1 MLIPQYAV
9 AAKKSRQAKDLQVHL
24 PKPILKR
31 HRSFID
37 PVRRLSG
44 LVRRGKSLRWS
55 KSSEKFTA
63 KSGESVTVMAG
74 TADQRPVGS
83 VFNTTH
89 WSVVVA
95 AGEEGSEQ
103 AAAALSRL
111 CQTYWFPVYAFIRKR
126 GHSPEQA
133 QDFTQEFFAVFLE
146 KNYVAKAARDRGR
159 FRAFLMSS
167 VENFLHNQHSRAQA
181 QKRGGGQKLLS
192 LDYDEAEERYRIEPV
207 EESDPA
213 TIFEQQWAATLL
225 ETVLSR
231 LRDEFSA
238 EGRVGLFEDLQAHLW
253 GDAESIPYSRLAQK
267 SGLTEGNIKLI
278 AHRMRQ
284 RYRELLRE
292 EIAQTVAMPGEVD
305 DEIRH
310 LMRIVSQ

>member
-1 MLIPQYAV
+1 M
-9 AAKKSRQAKDLQVHL
+9 SEE
-24 PKPILKR
+24 
-31 HRSFID
+31 RS
-37 PVRRLSG
+37 
-44 LVRRGKSLRWS
+44 KQ
-55 KSSEKFTA
+55 ETQ
-63 KSGESVTVMAG
+63 E
-74 TADQRPVGS
+74 GS
-83 VFNTTH
+83 ARVFHTTH
-89 WSVVVA
+89 WSVVLA
-95 AGEEGSEQ
+95 AGEGGSEQ
-103 AAAALSRL
+103 ATAALSRL

-133 QDFTQEFFAVFLE
+133 QDFTQEFFAGFLE

-167 VENFLHNQHSRAQA
+167 VENFLHNQHDKAQA
-181 QKRGGGQKLLS
+181 QKRGAGQQLLS
-192 LDYDEAEERYRIEPV
+192 LDYEEAEERYRIEPV

-213 TIFEQQWAATLL
+213 KIFEQQWAAMLL
-225 ETVLSR
+225 ETVLNR

-253 GDAESIPYSRLAQK
+253 GDPESIPYAQLGQK
-267 SGLTEGNIKLI
+267 CGLKEAGVKTI
-278 AHRMRQ
+278 AHRLRQ

-292 EIAQTVAMPGEVD
+292 EIAQTVAKPGEVD